1 METCL
6 LPLST
11 LVLFELLRDFGD
23 LEEYKVICLDSCLRA
38 TSALLSSCC
47 FTFLCH
53 VGTHKNLNKNL
64 KDLGIFKAKKPAQ
77 ERAEVRCLVTLRTSL
92 TRSLHF
98 VPTTGMSTL
107 LDA

>member
-1 METCL
+1 MHYNYVYKCIETCL

-53 VGTHKNLNKNL
+53 VGTHKNLNSNL
-64 KDLGIFKAKKPAQ
+64 KDLGFFKAKKPRT
-77 ERAEVRCLVTLRTSL
+77 RA
-92 TRSLHF
+92 
-98 VPTTGMSTL
+98 G
-107 LDA
+107 